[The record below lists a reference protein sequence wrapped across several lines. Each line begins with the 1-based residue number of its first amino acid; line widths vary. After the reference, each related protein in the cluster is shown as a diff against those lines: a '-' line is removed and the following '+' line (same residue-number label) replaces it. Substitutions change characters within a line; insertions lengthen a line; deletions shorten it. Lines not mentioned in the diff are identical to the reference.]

1 MKITDAIDRL
11 DDMAEVLRDMP
22 DDEMITN
29 PNAGDIEAL
38 ELASYIL
45 SVLEAQKDRATA
57 IATALFICGSPK
69 NSCPK
74 ICPYR
79 SYGQGCI
86 GALERDASDM
96 LELAYLQGG
105 DGDDQD

>member
-1 MKITDAIDRL
+1 MKIADAIGRL
-11 DDMAEVLRDMP
+11 DDIAKDLRDKHGG
-22 DDEMITN
+22 DLITN
-29 PNAGDIEAL
+29 PRKGDIDAL
-38 ELASYIL
+38 DLASYIL
-45 SVLEAQKDRATA
+45 SVLEASKDRATA

-105 DGDDQD
+105 DDDDQD